1 MAHLPGDID
10 GIVNFD
16 RLTITILFLP
26 GHTIPRDLASLLIVI
41 LLPLELQVQRNKVHY
56 ISHC

>member
-1 MAHLPGDID
+1 MAHLPGGID

-26 GHTIPRDLASLLIVI
+26 GHTKGRSLFTDCHFASFRVTGS
-41 LLPLELQVQRNKVHY
+41 KK
-56 ISHC
+56 